1 MNAVIGICPY
11 CEQPAGRTE
20 LGHYRAIHPEHQA
33 GTPFWCKWYK
43 KKRAEGKYRTVI
55 GDMLLEFNERK
66 PPAVNVGLLRMQ
78 ELNRMRNTSRKADDV

>member
-11 CEQPAGRTE
+11 CKEPAGRTE
-20 LGHYRAIHPEHQA
+20 LGHWRAIHPEHQA

-43 KKRAEGKYRTVI
+43 KERAAGRYQSRI
-55 GDMLLEFNERK
+55 ADILLEFNGRK

-78 ELNRMRNTSRKADDV
+78 ELNRQRNAAAKKEKV